1 MILNVSGRTD
11 IVAFY
16 TKWFMNRYKEGYV
29 MVRNPFNY
37 HLVNEI
43 YFEDVDLIVFCTK
56 NPLPIIDRIK
66 EIDKPILFHIT
77 ITSYNKDIEPNVIDK
92 SDIIEGV
99 KELSKIIGI
108 DNIYIRYDPIFLSDK
123 YNIEYHIKAFNK
135 LCSML
140 NGYVKHIIVSFIDDY
155 KNVRKNNNIL
165 KIKSFT
171 KEDYKLLGES
181 FSKIAGNNNMTVQ
194 TCAEEETLEEYGFIK
209 EECLSHTLAYKLTG
223 KSYKNWTSRKS
234 KYCRC
239 VNMVDIG
246 VYNSCR
252 HFCKYCYANYDENKV
267 IENYHN
273 HDVNS
278 PLLIGNIEENDI
290 GEARSLEQLLQRLRL
305 VRVFY
310 VFLAAALPQPAD
322 AAEDIHAVDYRR
334 HLLVEVRAPETQ
346 HIVLLVDE
354 NIPVQCA
361 EPFRRPDIEDEQPV
375 GADEKMQPMKNFG

>member
-123 YNIEYHIKAFNK
+123 YNIEYHIKAF
-135 LCSML
+135 
-140 NGYVKHIIVSFIDDY
+140 
-155 KNVRKNNNIL
+155 
-165 KIKSFT
+165 T

-223 KSYKNWTSRKS
+223 KSYKNWTSRKN
-234 KYCRC
+234 KYCNC

-278 PLLIGNIEENDI
+278 PLLIGNIEEDGI
-290 GEARSLEQLLQRLRL
+290 
-305 VRVFY
+305 
-310 VFLAAALPQPAD
+310 
-322 AAEDIHAVDYRR
+322 IKRR
-334 HLLVEVRAPETQ
+334 Y
-346 HIVLLVDE
+346 
-354 NIPVQCA
+354 
-361 EPFRRPDIEDEQPV
+361 
-375 GADEKMQPMKNFG
+375 K